1 MSVALAVD
9 TASSDIAL
17 AFAVD
22 GEVAGSLA
30 LDGSQDHSKL
40 LLRAIDELLGPLRER
55 LSAIV
60 VTRGPGSYAGLRV
73 GIATAQGLGLA
84 RGIPVRGVPTMES
97 VAKASG
103 LESFTAIH
111 PAGRGEFAAQE
122 FAGGSAVG
130 RLRSVRPEEL
140 RDLVIA
146 GEHAGAMGG
155 LEISPEARC
164 RAGLERSLRRL
175 DEVDATAT
183 GAIYLREPNITTPR
197 RPAASR

>member
-1 MSVALAVD
+1 MNVVLAVD

-30 LDGSQDHSKL
+30 LDGAQDHSRL

-84 RGIPVRGVPTMES
+84 RGVPVRGIPTLES
-97 VAKASG
+97 VAAASG
-103 LESFTAIH
+103 LQALTAIH
-111 PAGRGEFAAQE
+111 PAGRGEFAAQDFE
-122 FAGGSAVG
+122 HGEATGPLTG
-130 RLRSVRPEEL
+130 VRPGDL
-140 RDLVIA
+140 RGRVLA
-146 GEHAGAMGG
+146 GEQAGVLGG
-155 LEISPEARC
+155 LEIRPEARC
-164 RAGLERSLRRL
+164 RAGLERALRRM
-175 DEVDATAT
+175 DGEGGAT
-183 GAIYLREPNITTPR
+183 AIYLREPNITTPR
-197 RPAASR
+197 RPVAGR